1 MPIET
6 PMNKYLFTKIR
17 QQFARESIAD
27 IESVVHQQ
35 VAAKLQIA
43 PGANIAIT
51 VGSRGVANIARIAK
65 ATAAAVKACGGVP
78 FIIPAMGSHGGAT
91 AEGQREILAS
101 YGVTEEAMGC
111 PIRATMEVVEIDS
124 SGLEMKIYMD
134 RFGYESD
141 GVILLNRIKP
151 HTAFHGDYESGLV
164 KMSVIGLGKERLANE
179 LHRFGVYGLKTI
191 MPQAARRIL
200 ETGKIVLGVGI
211 VENAYDETAIIEAL
225 TPAEILTREPELLAT
240 AKQLMPSFPLCD
252 IDVLIVDQ
260 IGKNI
265 SGSGMDPNIIGR
277 MKIPGQP
284 PAEFPK
290 VKIIIITDITEVSH
304 GNACGIGLADVTTRR
319 LADKIDW
326 DATYMNGITSG
337 FYEHFM
343 LPIVA
348 PTDMQAYEWGIRATH
363 DPYQPKKIVRIKD
376 TLHVS
381 ELYVSDA
388 ALAEVKD
395 RVEIISTPQRLFD
408 EQGALIAF

>member
-1 MPIET
+1 MT
-6 PMNKYLFTKIR
+6 QYQFTKIR
-17 QQFARESIAD
+17 QQFAREALAD
-27 IESVVHQQ
+27 IEQTVHQQ
-35 VAAKLQIA
+35 VTAKLQIA

-51 VGSRGVANIARIAK
+51 VGSRGIANIARIAK
-65 ATAAAVKACGGVP
+65 ATADAVKACGGVP

-101 YGVTEEAMGC
+101 YNVTEEAMGC
-111 PIRATMEVVEIDS
+111 LIRSSMEVVEIDS

-134 RFGYESD
+134 KFGYESD

-179 LHRFGVYGLKTI
+179 LHRFGIHGLKTI

-200 ETGKIVLGVGI
+200 ATGKVVLGVGV

-284 PAEFPK
+284 AAEFPK
-290 VKIIIITDITEVSH
+290 VKVIVVTDITEASH

-348 PTDMQAYEWGIRATH
+348 PTDLQAFEWGIRASH
-363 DPYQPKKIVRIKD
+363 DPYQPKKIVRITD

-388 ALAEVKD
+388 ALAEVKE
-395 RVEIISTPQRLFD
+395 RVEIISEPQSLFT
-408 EQGALIAF
+408 EQGSLIAF

>member
-1 MPIET
+1 
-6 PMNKYLFTKIR
+6 MNEYQFTKIR
-17 QQFARESIAD
+17 QQFAREAIAD
-27 IESVVHQQ
+27 IATTVHNQ
-35 VAAKLQIA
+35 VTAKLNIA

-65 ATAAAVKACGGVP
+65 ATADAVKACGGAP

-134 RFGYESD
+134 KFGYESD

-151 HTAFHGDYESGLV
+151 HTAFHGEFESGLV
-164 KMSVIGLGKERLANE
+164 KLSVIGLGKERLANE
-179 LHRFGVYGLKTI
+179 IHRFGVYGLKTI

-200 ETGKIVLGVGI
+200 ATGKIVLGVGI

-225 TPAEILTREPELLAT
+225 TPAEILTREPELLAL

-265 SGSGMDPNIIGR
+265 SGSGMDPNVIGR

-290 VKIIIITDITEVSH
+290 IKVIVITDITEVSH

-348 PTDMQAYEWGIRATH
+348 PTDLQAFEWGIRASH
-363 DPYQPKKIVRIKD
+363 DPYQPKKIVRITD

-395 RVEIISTPQRLFD
+395 RVEIISEPQNLFD
-408 EQGALIAF
+408 AQGSLIAF

>member
-1 MPIET
+1 
-6 PMNKYLFTKIR
+6 MNDYQFTKIR
-17 QQFARESIAD
+17 QQFAREAIAD
-27 IESVVHQQ
+27 IEQTVHQQ
-35 VAAKLQIA
+35 VTAKLKIA

-51 VGSRGVANIARIAK
+51 VGSRGINNIARIAK
-65 ATAAAVKACGGVP
+65 AVADAVKACGGAP

-134 RFGYESD
+134 KFGYESD

-151 HTAFHGDYESGLV
+151 HTAFHGEFESGLV

-179 LHRFGVYGLKTI
+179 MHRFGVYGLKTI

-200 ETGKIVLGVGI
+200 ATGKVVLGVGI

-225 TPAEILTREPELLAT
+225 TPAEILTREPELLAI

-265 SGSGMDPNIIGR
+265 SGSGMDPNVIGR

-290 VKIIIITDITEVSH
+290 IKIIVITDITEVSH

-348 PTDMQAYEWGIRATH
+348 PTDLQAFEWGIRASH
-363 DPYQPKKIVRIKD
+363 DPYQPKKIVRITD

-395 RVEIISTPQRLFD
+395 RVEIISEPKSLFD
-408 EQGALIAF
+408 EQGSLIAF

>member
-1 MPIET
+1 MQE
-6 PMNKYLFTKIR
+6 YQFTKIR
-17 QQFARESIAD
+17 QQFAREALAD
-27 IESVVHQQ
+27 IEATVHQR
-35 VAAKLQIA
+35 VTAKLKIA

-51 VGSRGVANIARIAK
+51 VGSRGIANIARIAK
-65 ATAAAVKACGGVP
+65 ATADAVKACGGAP

-124 SGLEMKIYMD
+124 TGLEMKVFMD

-151 HTAFHGDYESGLV
+151 HTAFHGEFESGLI

-179 LHRFGVYGLKTI
+179 IHRFGVYGLKTI
-191 MPQAARRIL
+191 MPQAGRRIL

-225 TPAEILTREPELLAT
+225 TPAEILTREPELLAL

-265 SGSGMDPNIIGR
+265 SGSGMDPNVIGR
-277 MKIPGQP
+277 MKIPGEP

-290 VKIIIITDITEVSH
+290 VKVIITTDITEASH

-348 PTDMQAYEWGIRATH
+348 PTDLQAFEWGIRASH
-363 DPYQPKKIVRIKD
+363 DPYAPKKIVRIKD

-381 ELYVSDA
+381 EMYVSDA
-388 ALAEVKD
+388 ALGEVKD
-395 RVEIISTPQRLFD
+395 RVQIISEPKSLFD
-408 EQGALIAF
+408 EQGSLIAF

>member
-1 MPIET
+1 
-6 PMNKYLFTKIR
+6 MNTYQFTKIR
-17 QQFARESIAD
+17 QQFAREALSD
-27 IESVVHQQ
+27 IEQTVHNQ
-35 VAAKLQIA
+35 VTAKLQIT
-43 PGANIAIT
+43 PGARIAIT
-51 VGSRGVANIARIAK
+51 VGSRGINNIARIAK
-65 ATAAAVKACGGVP
+65 AVVAAVKACGGAP

-101 YGVTEEAMGC
+101 YGVTEDAMGC
-111 PIRATMEVVEIDS
+111 PIRSSMEVVEIDS
-124 SGLEMKIYMD
+124 SGLEMKIFMD
-134 RFGYESD
+134 KHGYESD

-191 MPQAARRIL
+191 MPNAARRIL
-200 ETGKIVLGVGI
+200 ATGKIVLGVGI

-240 AKQLMPSFPLCD
+240 AKQLMPSFPLRD
-252 IDVLIVDQ
+252 IDLLIVDQ

-290 VKIIIITDITEVSH
+290 IKIIVITDITEPSH

-348 PTDMQAYEWGIRATH
+348 PTDLQAFEWGIRASH
-363 DPYQPKKIVRIKD
+363 DPYAPKKIVRITD

-388 ALAEVKD
+388 ALSEVKD
-395 RVEIISTPQRLFD
+395 RVEIISEPQSLFD
-408 EQGALIAF
+408 AQGSLIAF